1 MDVWSD
7 GKCWLAG
14 NYFPIDY
21 KIKAF
26 MVEINLRF
34 YFLPHPKLLNRTTT
48 THPSLSATQPPPS
61 P

>member
-1 MDVWSD
+1 MGVWSD
-7 GKCWLAG
+7 GKCWLTG

-48 THPSLSATQPPPS
+48 THPSPLIPH
-61 P
+61 